1 MSDLKLIS
9 LNVKGINHVVKR
21 QKLLSFFQ
29 KEKCQIAL
37 LQETHLSDIEHMK
50 LRRNWVGQVF
60 FSSYKSN
67 SRGVA
72 ILLHKNLSFK
82 LEKSI
87 TDNEGRYVYAY
98 EPKFFP
104 KLLADIS
111 SFSCS
116 LILLGGDFN
125 CVLDPSI
132 DQSPPKGTKPLDF
145 WNFARIWNCF
155 MFGGLF
161 I

>member
-1 MSDLKLIS
+1 MSDLKLFS

-29 KEKCQIAL
+29 KEKCDVAL

-87 TDNEGRYVYAY
+87 TDNEGRYVLLSGFYMGNMCCSAAFT
-98 EPKFFP
+98 PPRHMSLNFFQNY
-104 KLLADIS
+104 LLT
-111 SFSCS
+111 S
-116 LILLGGDFN
+116 LHSHALSYSWEGI
-125 CVLDPSI
+125 
-132 DQSPPKGTKPLDF
+132 
-145 WNFARIWNCF
+145 
-155 MFGGLF
+155 
-161 I
+161 